1 MIELLSYDVIVIGAG
16 ASGCMAAIQAAK
28 RGKKVLLLEH
38 LDKVGKKILSTGN
51 GKCNYTNKAQ
61 GTCYYR
67 GTHPAFVVPVLE
79 QFDENRTISFFKEL
93 GIYPKEKNGY
103 IYPYSE
109 QASSM
114 VEVLE
119 LALKNTGVRVCLNC
133 ELQSIKRAEEFV
145 LKTDQGSFQGKS
157 LIFATGLKAGR
168 KAGCDGSAF
177 PYLEQFGHHFIDI
190 VPALVQ
196 MKSGDSFLKNLA
208 GIRAEIC
215 LKLLVDGHCV
225 FTDRGELLHIE
236 GGLSGIVSFQASRY
250 ASYGCLKGKT
260 VEAQIDYFP
269 TGSEEELYT
278 ELSNRFYVF
287 GQGKTILEAMVGF
300 FPYKLCLAWLKD
312 LSIDHML
319 PAYRMTDK
327 QLRKL
332 TGKIKQ
338 CKVKITGTKGFEDA
352 QVCAGGLDTTQVNPN
367 TMESK
372 LVPGLFLCGE
382 LLDID
387 GMCGGYNLQWAW
399 SSGYVAGSHAG

>member
-1 MIELLSYDVIVIGAG
+1 MNYDVIVIGAG
-16 ASGCMAAIQAAK
+16 ASGCMAAIQAANRAK
-28 RGKKVLLLEH
+28 SVLLLEH
-38 LDKVGKKILSTGN
+38 LDKIAKKILSTGN

-67 GTHPAFVVPVLE
+67 GTHPAFVVSAME
-79 QFDENRTISFFKEL
+79 QFDETKTIDFFREI

-103 IYPYSE
+103 VYPYSE

-119 LALKNTGVRVCLNC
+119 LALKNSGVRVCLNC
-133 ELQSIKRAEEFV
+133 EISSVTRQGRFV
-145 LKTDQGSFQGKS
+145 IDTNQGTFTGQT

-177 PYLEQFGHHFIDI
+177 QYLEQFGHRFIDV

-196 MKSGDSFLKNLA
+196 MKSKDSFLKKLA

-215 LKLLVDGHCV
+215 LKMLVDGECV
-225 FTDRGELLHIE
+225 FTDKGELLHIE

-250 ASYGCLKGKT
+250 ASYGCLRGQK
-260 VEAQIDYFP
+260 VIAEIDYFP
-269 TGSEEELYT
+269 TGSEKELIS
-278 ELSNRFYVF
+278 EFSNRFYVY
-287 GQGKTILEAMVGF
+287 GKGKTILEAMVGF
-300 FPYKLCLAWLKD
+300 FPYKLCLAWLQE
-312 LSIDHML
+312 LSIDHTL
-319 PAYRMTDK
+319 PAYRLTDK
-327 QLRKL
+327 QLQML
-332 TGKIKQ
+332 AGMIKH
-338 CKVKITGTKGFEDA
+338 CRVTITGTKGFEDA
-352 QVCAGGLDTTQVNPN
+352 QVCAGGVDTTQINPE

-372 LVPGLFLCGE
+372 LVPGLFICGE

-399 SSGYVAGSHAG
+399 SSGYVAGTHAG